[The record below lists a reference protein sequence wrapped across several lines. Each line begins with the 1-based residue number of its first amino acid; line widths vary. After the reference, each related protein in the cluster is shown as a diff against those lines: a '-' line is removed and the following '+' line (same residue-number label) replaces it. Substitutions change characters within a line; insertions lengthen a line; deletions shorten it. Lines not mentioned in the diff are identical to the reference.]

1 MRRVSFLLP
10 ALLLVALSAT
20 SCSTNPVAPTVAD
33 LSKDGASTNGGIQID
48 DTPTGIDGQGGVVGS
63 TVFALG
69 QAGTVRAGRFTLVIP
84 KHALKQAATITLRQP
99 DPNVM
104 QVEFEVTP
112 ASANRFARPVTLI
125 ADCSDDPLA
134 EVQGET
140 IYWNNG
146 NWQQAAGVVLDRT
159 QRTLHAR
166 THKLSNAKVDERA
179 KGECGRHDD

>member
-10 ALLLVALSAT
+10 MLLLVALTAT
-20 SCSTNPVAPTVAD
+20 SCSTNPVAPAVAD
-33 LSKDGASTNGGIQID
+33 PMQDGAGTNGGIQID
-48 DTPTGIDGQGGVVGS
+48 DTPTGIEGQGGIVGS
-63 TVFALG
+63 TALALG

-99 DPNVM
+99 DPEVM
-104 QVEFEVTP
+104 EVEFEITP
-112 ASANRFARPVTLI
+112 ASANRFARPVMLI
-125 ADCSDDPLA
+125 ADCSDDSLN

-140 IYWNNG
+140 IYWHNG
-146 NWQQAAGVVLDRT
+146 GWQQAASVVLDRT

-179 KGECGRHDD
+179 KGECNRRDH